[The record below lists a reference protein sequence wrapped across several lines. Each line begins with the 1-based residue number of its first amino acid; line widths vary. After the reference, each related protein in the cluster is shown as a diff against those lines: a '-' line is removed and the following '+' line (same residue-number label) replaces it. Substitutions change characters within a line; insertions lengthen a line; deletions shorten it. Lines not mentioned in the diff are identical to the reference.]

1 MSTVNKTKIGI
12 LEIPI
17 EYFDLS
23 KEEKDYLINEILNV
37 MLTIIDK
44 NVIPTV
50 NRIDILNQIL
60 DSSIETNIED
70 EVYEICAV
78 LYDIKQKLNED

>member
-1 MSTVNKTKIGI
+1 MNTQKTKIGE

-17 EYFDLS
+17 EYFDLT
-23 KEEKDYLINEILNV
+23 KEEKDYLLNEILNV

>member
-1 MSTVNKTKIGI
+1 MNTQKTKIGE
-12 LEIPI
+12 LEIPV

-44 NVIPTV
+44 NVIPSV
-50 NRIDILNQIL
+50 NRIDIMNQIL

>member
-1 MSTVNKTKIGI
+1 MNTQKTKIGE

-17 EYFDLS
+17 EYFDLT

>member
-1 MSTVNKTKIGI
+1 MNTQKTKIGE
-12 LEIPI
+12 LEIPV

-78 LYDIKQKLNED
+78 LWDIKQKLNED

>member
-1 MSTVNKTKIGI
+1 MKTQKTKIGE

-50 NRIDILNQIL
+50 NRIDILNKIL

>member
-1 MSTVNKTKIGI
+1 MNTQKTKIGE
-12 LEIPI
+12 LQIPL
-17 EYFDLS
+17 EYFDLT

-44 NVIPTV
+44 NVVPTV
-50 NRIDILNQIL
+50 NRIDILNTIL

-78 LYDIKQKLNED
+78 LWDIKQKLNED

>member
-1 MSTVNKTKIGI
+1 MNTQKTKIGE
-12 LEIPI
+12 LQIPL
-17 EYFDLS
+17 EYFDLT
-23 KEEKDYLINEILNV
+23 KEEKNYLINEILDV

-44 NVIPTV
+44 NVVPTV
-50 NRIDILNQIL
+50 NRIDILNTIL

-78 LYDIKQKLNED
+78 LWDIKQKLNED

>member
-1 MSTVNKTKIGI
+1 MSTLNKTKIGE
-12 LEIPI
+12 LEIPV
-17 EYFDLS
+17 EYFDLT

-78 LYDIKQKLNED
+78 LWDIKQKLNED

>member
-1 MSTVNKTKIGI
+1 MNTQKTKIGE

-50 NRIDILNQIL
+50 NRIDILNMII

>member
-50 NRIDILNQIL
+50 NRIDILNMII

-78 LYDIKQKLNED
+78 LYDIKQKLNEV

>member
-1 MSTVNKTKIGI
+1 MNTQKTKIGE
-12 LEIPI
+12 LEIPV

-78 LYDIKQKLNED
+78 LWDIKQKLNEV

>member
-1 MSTVNKTKIGI
+1 MNTQKTKIGE

-78 LYDIKQKLNED
+78 LYDIKQKLNEV

>member
-1 MSTVNKTKIGI
+1 MNTQKTKIGE

>member
-1 MSTVNKTKIGI
+1 MNTQKTKIGI
-12 LEIPI
+12 LEIPV

-50 NRIDILNQIL
+50 NRIDILNMII

>member
-1 MSTVNKTKIGI
+1 MNTQKTKIGE
-12 LEIPI
+12 LQIPL
-17 EYFDLS
+17 EYFDLT
-23 KEEKDYLINEILNV
+23 KEEKNYLINEILDV

-44 NVIPTV
+44 NVVPTV
-50 NRIDILNQIL
+50 NRIDILNTIL

-78 LYDIKQKLNED
+78 LWDIKPKLNED

>member
-1 MSTVNKTKIGI
+1 MNTQKTKIGE
-12 LEIPI
+12 LEIPL

-23 KEEKDYLINEILNV
+23 KEEKDYLINEIINV

-44 NVIPTV
+44 KVVPTV
-50 NRIDILNQIL
+50 NRIDILNTIL

-70 EVYEICAV
+70 EVYEICQV
-78 LYDIKQKLNED
+78 LWDIKQKLNEV

>member
-1 MSTVNKTKIGI
+1 MNIQKTKIGE
-12 LEIPI
+12 LEIPL
-17 EYFDLS
+17 EYFDLT
-23 KEEKDYLINEILNV
+23 KEEKDYLINEIVNV

-44 NVIPTV
+44 NVIPNV

>member
-50 NRIDILNQIL
+50 NRIDILNMII

>member
-1 MSTVNKTKIGI
+1 MSTVNKTKIGE
-12 LEIPI
+12 LEIPL
-17 EYFDLS
+17 EYFDLT

-50 NRIDILNQIL
+50 NRIDILNMII

>member
-37 MLTIIDK
+37 MLTTIDK

-50 NRIDILNQIL
+50 NRIDILNMII

-78 LYDIKQKLNED
+78 LWDIKQKLNED

>member
-1 MSTVNKTKIGI
+1 MNTQKTKIGE
-12 LEIPI
+12 LEIPV

>member
-1 MSTVNKTKIGI
+1 MNTPKTKIGE
-12 LEIPI
+12 LEIPV

-44 NVIPTV
+44 NVIPSV
-50 NRIDILNQIL
+50 NRIDIMNQIL

>member
-1 MSTVNKTKIGI
+1 MNIQKTKIGE
-12 LEIPI
+12 LQIPL
-17 EYFDLS
+17 EYFDLT

-44 NVIPTV
+44 NVVPTV
-50 NRIDILNQIL
+50 NRIDVLNTIL

-78 LYDIKQKLNED
+78 LWDIKQKLNED

>member
-1 MSTVNKTKIGI
+1 MNTQKTKIGE
-12 LEIPI
+12 LEIPL
-17 EYFDLS
+17 EYFDLT

-78 LYDIKQKLNED
+78 LWDIKQKLNED